1 MRIITKAF
9 ELIAS
14 IPNYA
19 MIFLASIIIA
29 GLLCRKIK
37 RRT

>member
-1 MRIITKAF
+1 MNIITKAL

-14 IPNYA
+14 IPKYP
-19 MIFLASIIIA
+19 MIFFASIIIA
-29 GLLCRKIK
+29 GLFCKKIK